1 MSDDAGV
8 RREIEELRAELARTR
23 ARLQAAEEALE
34 ARPDRPVRPRRA
46 AGGTPIP
53 DSPAGLHW
61 LVPPDQR
68 RPSA

>member
-34 ARPDRPVRPRRA
+34 ARTERA
-46 AGGTPIP
+46 ADGTRIP

-61 LVPPDQR
+61 LVPPDHR